1 MAAAGPGPTRHGGD
15 LPPVVTIQD
24 LCFAYAKREVLRQV
38 ALTLQP
44 GAKVGLLG
52 PNGAGKSTLLLH
64 LNGILQGRG
73 RIVIDGL
80 ELNSGNLARIR
91 QKVGLVFQDPD
102 DQLFCPTVFEDVAYG
117 PLYAGLASAEVEQR
131 VEQALKAVGMQQARE
146 RSPHHLSGGEK
157 KRVALATV
165 LSMQPSLLALDEPT
179 NGLDPRARRSLI
191 ELLRGLPNTMLVA
204 THDLALVEE
213 LLPEAVVMDE
223 GRVVF
228 QGPTARLLADQ
239 ELLERHGLTA

>member
-1 MAAAGPGPTRHGGD
+1 M
-15 LPPVVTIQD
+15 VTIED
-24 LCFAYAKREVLRQV
+24 LCFSYGNRQV
-38 ALTLQP
+38 LSQIAFSLHP

-80 ELNSGNLARIR
+80 EVQPSNLARIR

-102 DQLFCPTVFEDVAYG
+102 DQLFCPSVREDVAFG
-117 PLYAGLASAEVEQR
+117 PLYAGLSAAEVEQR
-131 VEQALKAVGMQQARE
+131 VEQALNAVGMQQARE
-146 RSPHHLSGGEK
+146 RSPHQLSGGEK

-165 LSMQPSLLALDEPT
+165 LSMRPELLALDEPT

-204 THDLALVEE
+204 THDLAMLEE
-213 LLPEAVVMDE
+213 LLPEAIVMDE
-223 GRVVF
+223 GQVVF
-228 QGPTARLLADQ
+228 QGPTPELLADKK
-239 ELLERHGLTA
+239 LLERHGLTA

>member
-1 MAAAGPGPTRHGGD
+1 M
-15 LPPVVTIQD
+15 VTVED
-24 LCFAYAKREVLRQV
+24 LCFSYGNREVLRQITFS
-38 ALTLQP
+38 LRP

-80 ELNSGNLARIR
+80 ELQTGNLARIR

-102 DQLFCPTVFEDVAYG
+102 DQLFCPSVFEDVAFG
-117 PLYAGLASAEVEQR
+117 PLYASLSAAEVEQR
-131 VEQALKAVGMQQARE
+131 VDRALTAVGMQQARE

-165 LSMQPSLLALDEPT
+165 LSMQPALLALDEPT

-204 THDLALVEE
+204 THDLAMLEE
-213 LLPEAVVMDE
+213 LLPEAIVMDE
-223 GRVVF
+223 GKVVF
-228 QGPTARLLADQ
+228 QGPTSELLADK

>member
-1 MAAAGPGPTRHGGD
+1 VPA
-15 LPPVVTIQD
+15 LVTIEN
-24 LCFAYAKREVLRQV
+24 LSFSYGEREVLREV
-38 ALTLQP
+38 AFSLAP

-64 LNGILQGRG
+64 LNGILQGHG

-80 ELNSGNLARIR
+80 ELTTDNLGRIR

-102 DQLFCPTVFEDVAYG
+102 DQLFCPSVFEDVAYG
-117 PLYAGLASAEVEQR
+117 PLYAGLPAAEVEQR
-131 VEQALKAVGMQQARE
+131 VEGALAAVGMQQSRQ

-165 LSMQPSLLALDEPT
+165 LSMQPALLALDEPT

-204 THDLALVEE
+204 THDLAMLKE
-213 LLPEAVVMDE
+213 LLPEAIVMDE
-223 GRVVF
+223 GRVVYR
-228 QGPTARLLADQ
+228 GSTAELLADR

>member
-1 MAAAGPGPTRHGGD
+1 MVSVEE
-15 LPPVVTIQD
+15 LS
-24 LCFAYAKREVLRQV
+24 FAYGDREILRQV
-38 ALTLQP
+38 SFQIEA
-44 GAKVGLLG
+44 GSKVALLG

-64 LNGILQGRG
+64 LNGILEGRG
-73 RIVIDGL
+73 RILVDGV
-80 ELNSGNLARIR
+80 ELNPKTLGDIR

-117 PLYAGLASAEVEQR
+117 PLYQGLPAQQVEQR
-131 VEQALKAVGMQQARE
+131 VERALEAVGMQQAGP
-146 RSPHHLSGGEK
+146 RSPHQLSGGEK

-165 LSMQPSLLALDEPT
+165 LSMQPAVLALDEPT

-204 THDLALVEE
+204 THDLAMLEE
-213 LLPEAVVMDE
+213 LLPQAIVMDE
-223 GRVVF
+223 GRVVYR
-228 QGPTARLLADQ
+228 GTTECLLADK

>member
-1 MAAAGPGPTRHGGD
+1 MH
-15 LPPVVTIQD
+15 
-24 LCFAYAKREVLRQV
+24 
-38 ALTLQP
+38 P

-80 ELNSGNLARIR
+80 EVQPSNLARIR

-102 DQLFCPTVFEDVAYG
+102 DQLFCPSVREDVAFG
-117 PLYAGLASAEVEQR
+117 PLYAGLSAAEVEQR
-131 VEQALKAVGMQQARE
+131 VEQALNAVGMQQARE
-146 RSPHHLSGGEK
+146 RSPHQLSGGEK

-165 LSMQPSLLALDEPT
+165 LSMRPELLALDEPT

-204 THDLALVEE
+204 THDLAMLEE
-213 LLPEAVVMDE
+213 LLPEAIVMDE
-223 GRVVF
+223 GQVVF
-228 QGPTARLLADQ
+228 QGPTPELLADKK
-239 ELLERHGLTA
+239 LLERHGLTA

>member
-1 MAAAGPGPTRHGGD
+1 M
-15 LPPVVTIQD
+15 VTIEE
-24 LCFAYAKREVLRQV
+24 LCFSYGSREVLRRV
-38 ALTLQP
+38 GFTVQP

-52 PNGAGKSTLLLH
+52 PNGAGKSSLLLH

-73 RIVIDGL
+73 NIVIDGL
-80 ELNSGNLARIR
+80 VLNAANLGRIR

-117 PLYAGLASAEVEQR
+117 PLYAGLPAVEVEQR
-131 VEQALKAVGMQQARE
+131 VERALAAVGMQQARE
-146 RSPHHLSGGEK
+146 RSPHQLSGGEK
-157 KRVALATV
+157 RRVALATV

-191 ELLRGLPNTMLVA
+191 ELLRLLPNTMLVA
-204 THDLALVEE
+204 THDLAMLEE
-213 LLPEAVVMDE
+213 LLPEAIVMNE
-223 GRVVF
+223 GRIVY
-228 QGPTARLLADQ
+228 QGTTAALLADK